1 MTRIAAPLTAA
12 QIESADRA
20 EERVVAIRSGPG
32 YEDWIPAFNREEAAA
47 LLRLWAISNATPRSV
62 HHATMRGDLAS
73 SMVIGRTRFSER
85 DLRQWIVSMRR
96 PVNTDGV
103 SL

>member
-20 EERVVAIRSGPG
+20 EERVVAIRSADG

-96 PVNTDGV
+96 PVNSDGV
-103 SL
+103 TA